1 MELPENANP
10 VGQVALNFMRLKD
23 PKIDAAL
30 EEGRTNPDQAARKA
44 AYDKVWQRFAADVP
58 YAWLSHARISVMWSG
73 KVHGVGEGTL
83 PDGTKP
89 LLFRGAIPTLI
100 PLGGIWLGQ

>member
-1 MELPENANP
+1 
-10 VGQVALNFMRLKD
+10 MRLKD

-58 YAWLSHARISVMWSG
+58 YAWLAHARISVMWSG

-100 PLGGIWLGQ
+100 PLAGIWLGQ